1 MVGGIVITYEGIVIM
16 AEVIVGM
23 AENVF
28 FKDPGI
34 L

>member
-1 MVGGIVITYEGIVIM
+1 VVGGIVITYEGIVIM

-23 AENVF
+23 AENIF
-28 FKDPGI
+28 IKDTGI